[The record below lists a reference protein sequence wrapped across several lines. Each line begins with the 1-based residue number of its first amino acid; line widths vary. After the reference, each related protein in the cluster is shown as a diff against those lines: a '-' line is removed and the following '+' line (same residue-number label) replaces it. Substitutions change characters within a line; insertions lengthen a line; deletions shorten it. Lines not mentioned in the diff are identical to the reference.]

1 MEENKKAMAQ
11 AILLLSEQKVTQAE
25 PILKELAANGD
36 VEAKFTLAGLYLWG
50 GDGIVKNEAECI
62 RLLKDAADNDNYEP
76 AAGMLSAIFYEGL
89 GTQVNYAES
98 ALYAKKVTDD
108 ETNDTEPWK
117 GIVYNILGMMSATG
131 NGITKNIPKAWHLF
145 KFAIGLGSEDA
156 ELNLEKLGNNYPM
169 TEDGK
174 IDLSQKGRSKLLT
187 FFLVICLLFSCWVTY
202 LQYTNSYS
210 PDMPVVILVG
220 AFALTCLLNLIWIPY
235 SAYGFLAFFVGGI
248 LAFINNFLFLFG
260 DDSSFRPSTVA
271 ITLNGLG
278 MVSFIMLMLMQK
290 RKTGYAHPWNILTQ
304 RPYDGRGLFETLFSY
319 VLQYGDGEEYKS
331 ESQKTKV
338 ANILLYVVLALLGAF
353 CLYSAW
359 TIVNMEFDFDI
370 EWNCF
375 NSPRLYGTLSFIGFF
390 LQFFNWQ
397 HFSFKTFYEW
407 KDPNSGEKKRK
418 ESKDMMDVVEGG
430 FLWPFLCH
438 VFLVPMLYGA
448 MLYYVIMGGF
458 AILQGIMPWL
468 LGALC
473 VASIYPVYNSMKR
486 IPQRRFRF
494 ALLPVA
500 GILYFMVYSIAVLV
514 IKSFTS

>member
-36 VEAKFTLAGLYLWG
+36 VEAKFTLAGLYLSG
-50 GDGIVKNEAECI
+50 GNGIVKNEAECI

-89 GTQVNYAES
+89 GTQVNCAES

-131 NGITKNIPKAWHLF
+131 NGITKNIPKAWHLL
-145 KFAIGLGSEDA
+145 KFAIGLGSADA
-156 ELNLEKLGNNYPM
+156 EINLEKLGRNYPM
-169 TEDGK
+169 TEDGE

-187 FFLVICLLFSCWVTY
+187 FFLVICMLLSGLAFYT
-202 LQYTNSYS
+202 QYNEYS
-210 PDMPVVILVG
+210 VDMLLVMLTG
-220 AFALTCLLNLIWIPY
+220 TFTLTCLLNLLWVPY
-235 SAYGFLAFFVGGI
+235 SAYGFLVFFVVGI
-248 LAFINNFLFLFG
+248 ISFIRNFISLFG
-260 DDSSFRPSTVA
+260 DGSSLRPSTVA

-331 ESQKTKV
+331 ESPKTKV

-397 HFSFKTFYEW
+397 HFSFKTIYEW
-407 KDPNSGEKKRK
+407 KDPYTGEKKRE
-418 ESKDMMDVVEGG
+418 ESKDMMDAVEGG
-430 FLWPFLCH
+430 ILWPLISH
-438 VFLVPMLYGA
+438 VLLVPMLYGA

-458 AILQGIMPWL
+458 AVLQGIMPWL

-473 VASIYPVYNSMKR
+473 VASLYPVFNLMKR

-494 ALLPVA
+494 ALIPVA
-500 GILYFMVYSIAVLV
+500 GFLFFVVYCIVVLA
-514 IKSFTS
+514 IKCFAS

>member
-36 VEAKFTLAGLYLWG
+36 VEAKFTLAGLYLSG
-50 GDGIVKNEAECI
+50 GNGIVKNEAECI

-131 NGITKNIPKAWHLF
+131 NGITKNIPKAWHLL
-145 KFAIGLGSEDA
+145 KFAIGLGSADA
-156 ELNLEKLGNNYPM
+156 EINLEKLGRNYPM
-169 TEDGK
+169 TEDGE

-187 FFLVICLLFSCWVTY
+187 FFLVICMLLSGLAFYT
-202 LQYTNSYS
+202 QYNEYS
-210 PDMPVVILVG
+210 VDMLLVMLTG
-220 AFALTCLLNLIWIPY
+220 TFTLTCLLNLLWVPY
-235 SAYGFLAFFVGGI
+235 SAYGFLVFFVVGI
-248 LAFINNFLFLFG
+248 ISFIRNFISLFG
-260 DDSSFRPSTVA
+260 DGSSLRPSTVA

-331 ESQKTKV
+331 ESPKTKV

-397 HFSFKTFYEW
+397 HFSFKTIYEW
-407 KDPNSGEKKRK
+407 KDPYTGEKKRE
-418 ESKDMMDVVEGG
+418 ESKDMMDAVEGG
-430 FLWPFLCH
+430 ILWPLISH
-438 VFLVPMLYGA
+438 VLLVPMLYGA

-473 VASIYPVYNSMKR
+473 VASLYPVFNLMKR

-494 ALLPVA
+494 ALIPVA
-500 GILYFMVYSIAVLV
+500 GFLFFVVYCIVVLA
-514 IKSFTS
+514 IKCFAS

>member
-11 AILLLSEQKVTQAE
+11 AILLLSEQKDTQAE

-36 VEAKFTLAGLYLWG
+36 VEAKFTLAGLYLSG
-50 GDGIVKNEAECI
+50 GNGIVKNEAECI

-131 NGITKNIPKAWHLF
+131 NGITKNIPKAWHLL
-145 KFAIGLGSEDA
+145 KFAIGLGSADA
-156 ELNLEKLGNNYPM
+156 EINLEKLGRNYPM
-169 TEDGK
+169 TEDGE

-187 FFLVICLLFSCWVTY
+187 FFLVICMLLSGLAFYT
-202 LQYTNSYS
+202 QYNEYS
-210 PDMPVVILVG
+210 VDMLLVMLTG
-220 AFALTCLLNLIWIPY
+220 TFTLTCLLNLLWVPY
-235 SAYGFLAFFVGGI
+235 SAYGFLVFFVVGI
-248 LAFINNFLFLFG
+248 ISFIRNFISLFG
-260 DDSSFRPSTVA
+260 DGSSLRPSTVA

-331 ESQKTKV
+331 ESPKTKV

-397 HFSFKTFYEW
+397 HFSFKTIYEW
-407 KDPNSGEKKRK
+407 KDPYTGEKKRE
-418 ESKDMMDVVEGG
+418 ESKDMMDAVEGG
-430 FLWPFLCH
+430 ILWPLISH
-438 VFLVPMLYGA
+438 VLLVPMLYGA

-458 AILQGIMPWL
+458 AVLQGIMPWL

-473 VASIYPVYNSMKR
+473 VASLYPVFNLMKR

-494 ALLPVA
+494 ALIPVA
-500 GILYFMVYSIAVLV
+500 GFLFFVVYCIVVLA
-514 IKSFTS
+514 IKCFAS

>member
-1 MEENKKAMAQ
+1 MEEDKKAMAQ

-36 VEAKFTLAGLYLWG
+36 VEAKFTLAGLYLSG
-50 GDGIVKNEAECI
+50 GNGIVKNEAECI

-131 NGITKNIPKAWHLF
+131 NGVTKNIPKAWHLL
-145 KFAIGLGSEDA
+145 KFAIGLGSADA
-156 ELNLEKLGNNYPM
+156 EINLEKLGRNYPM
-169 TEDGK
+169 TEDGE

-187 FFLVICLLFSCWVTY
+187 FFLVICMLLSGLAFYT
-202 LQYTNSYS
+202 QYNEYS
-210 PDMPVVILVG
+210 VDMLLVMLTG
-220 AFALTCLLNLIWIPY
+220 TFTLTCLLNLLWVPY
-235 SAYGFLAFFVGGI
+235 SAYGFLVFFVVGI
-248 LAFINNFLFLFG
+248 ISFIRNFISLFG
-260 DDSSFRPSTVA
+260 DGSSLRPSTVA

-397 HFSFKTFYEW
+397 HFSFKTIYEW
-407 KDPNSGEKKRK
+407 KDPYTGEKKRE
-418 ESKDMMDVVEGG
+418 ESKDMMDAVEGG
-430 FLWPFLCH
+430 ILWPLISH
-438 VFLVPMLYGA
+438 VLLVPMLYGA

-458 AILQGIMPWL
+458 AVLQGIMPWL

-473 VASIYPVYNSMKR
+473 VASLYPVFNLMKR

-494 ALLPVA
+494 ALIPVA
-500 GILYFMVYSIAVLV
+500 GFLFFVVYCIVVLA
-514 IKSFTS
+514 IKCFAS

>member
-11 AILLLSEQKVTQAE
+11 AISLLLEQKAPQAE

-36 VEAKFTLAGLYLWG
+36 VEAKFTLAGLYLSG
-50 GDGIVKNEAECI
+50 GNGIVKNEAECI

-131 NGITKNIPKAWHLF
+131 NGITKNIPKAWHLL
-145 KFAIGLGSEDA
+145 KFAIGLGSADA
-156 ELNLEKLGNNYPM
+156 EINLEKLGRNYPM
-169 TEDGK
+169 TEDGE

-187 FFLVICLLFSCWVTY
+187 FFLVICMLLSGLAFYT
-202 LQYTNSYS
+202 QYNEYS
-210 PDMPVVILVG
+210 VDMLLVMLTG
-220 AFALTCLLNLIWIPY
+220 TFTLTCLLNLLWVPY
-235 SAYGFLAFFVGGI
+235 SAYGFLVFFVVGI
-248 LAFINNFLFLFG
+248 ISFIRNFISLFG
-260 DDSSFRPSTVA
+260 DGSSLRPSTVA

-331 ESQKTKV
+331 ESPKTKV

-397 HFSFKTFYEW
+397 HFSFKTIYEW
-407 KDPNSGEKKRK
+407 KDPYTGEKKRE
-418 ESKDMMDVVEGG
+418 ESKDMMDAVEGG
-430 FLWPFLCH
+430 ILWPLISH
-438 VFLVPMLYGA
+438 VLLVPMLYGA

-458 AILQGIMPWL
+458 AVLQGIMPWL

-473 VASIYPVYNSMKR
+473 VASLYPVFNLMKR

-494 ALLPVA
+494 ALIPVA
-500 GILYFMVYSIAVLV
+500 GFLFFVVYCIVVLA
-514 IKSFTS
+514 IKCFAS

>member
-11 AILLLSEQKVTQAE
+11 AILLLSEQKDTLAE

-36 VEAKFTLAGLYLWG
+36 VEAKFTLAGLYLSG
-50 GDGIVKNEAECI
+50 GNGIVKNEAECI

-131 NGITKNIPKAWHLF
+131 NGITKNIPKAWHLL
-145 KFAIGLGSEDA
+145 KFAIGLGSADA
-156 ELNLEKLGNNYPM
+156 EINLEKLGRNYPM
-169 TEDGK
+169 TEDGE

-187 FFLVICLLFSCWVTY
+187 FFLVICMLLSGLAFYT
-202 LQYTNSYS
+202 QYNEYS
-210 PDMPVVILVG
+210 VDMLLVMLTG
-220 AFALTCLLNLIWIPY
+220 TFTLTCLLNLLWVPY
-235 SAYGFLAFFVGGI
+235 SAYGFLVFFVVGI
-248 LAFINNFLFLFG
+248 ISFIRNFISLFG
-260 DDSSFRPSTVA
+260 DGSSLRPSTVA

-331 ESQKTKV
+331 ESPKTKV

-397 HFSFKTFYEW
+397 HFSFKTIYEW
-407 KDPNSGEKKRK
+407 KDPYTGEKKRE
-418 ESKDMMDVVEGG
+418 ESKDMMDAVEGG
-430 FLWPFLCH
+430 ILWPLISH
-438 VFLVPMLYGA
+438 VLLVPMLYGA

-458 AILQGIMPWL
+458 AVLQGIMPWL

-473 VASIYPVYNSMKR
+473 VASLYPVFNLMKR

-494 ALLPVA
+494 ALIPVA
-500 GILYFMVYSIAVLV
+500 GFLFFVVYCIVVLA
-514 IKSFTS
+514 IKCFAS

>member
-36 VEAKFTLAGLYLWG
+36 VEAKFTLAGLYLSG
-50 GDGIVKNEAECI
+50 GNGIVKNEAECI

-131 NGITKNIPKAWHLF
+131 NGITKNIPKAWHLL
-145 KFAIGLGSEDA
+145 KFAIGLGSADA
-156 ELNLEKLGNNYPM
+156 EINLEKLGRNYPM
-169 TEDGK
+169 TEDGE

-187 FFLVICLLFSCWVTY
+187 FFLVICMLLSGLAFYT
-202 LQYTNSYS
+202 QYNEYS
-210 PDMPVVILVG
+210 VDMLLVMLTG
-220 AFALTCLLNLIWIPY
+220 TFTLTCLLNLLWVPY
-235 SAYGFLAFFVGGI
+235 SAYGFLVFFVVGI
-248 LAFINNFLFLFG
+248 ISFIRNFISLFG
-260 DDSSFRPSTVA
+260 DGSSLRPSTVA

-331 ESQKTKV
+331 ESPKTKV

-397 HFSFKTFYEW
+397 HFSFKTIYEW
-407 KDPNSGEKKRK
+407 KDPYTGEKKRE
-418 ESKDMMDVVEGG
+418 ESKDMMDAVEGG
-430 FLWPFLCH
+430 ILWPLISH
-438 VFLVPMLYGA
+438 VLLVPMLYGA

-458 AILQGIMPWL
+458 AVLQGIMPWL

-473 VASIYPVYNSMKR
+473 VASLYPVFNLMKR

-494 ALLPVA
+494 ALIPVA
-500 GILYFMVYSIAVLV
+500 GFLFFVVYCIVVLA
-514 IKSFTS
+514 IKCFAS

>member
-36 VEAKFTLAGLYLWG
+36 VEAKFTLAGLYLSG
-50 GDGIVKNEAECI
+50 GNGIVKNEAECI

-131 NGITKNIPKAWHLF
+131 NGITKNIPKAWHLL
-145 KFAIGLGSEDA
+145 KFAIGLGSADA
-156 ELNLEKLGNNYPM
+156 EINLEKLGRNYPM
-169 TEDGK
+169 TEDGE

-187 FFLVICLLFSCWVTY
+187 FFLVICMLLSGLAFYT
-202 LQYTNSYS
+202 QYNEYS
-210 PDMPVVILVG
+210 VDMLLVMLTG
-220 AFALTCLLNLIWIPY
+220 TFTLTCLLNLLWVPY
-235 SAYGFLAFFVGGI
+235 SAYGFLVFFVVGI
-248 LAFINNFLFLFG
+248 ISFIRNFISLFG
-260 DDSSFRPSTVA
+260 DGSSLRPSTVA

-331 ESQKTKV
+331 ESPKTKV

-397 HFSFKTFYEW
+397 HFSFKTIYEW
-407 KDPNSGEKKRK
+407 KDPYTGEKKRE
-418 ESKDMMDVVEGG
+418 ESKDMMDAVEGG
-430 FLWPFLCH
+430 ILWPLISH
-438 VFLVPMLYGA
+438 VLLVPMLYGA

-458 AILQGIMPWL
+458 AVLQGFMPWL

-473 VASIYPVYNSMKR
+473 VASLYPVFNLMKR

-494 ALLPVA
+494 ALIPVA
-500 GILYFMVYSIAVLV
+500 GFLFFVVYCIVVLA
-514 IKSFTS
+514 IKCFAS